1 MGYGCH
7 ESFFAFAQQ
16 HVTRA
21 ASACYCASSNM
32 KFSIRNTSMSKK
44 KKKIEFTDPEENWSY
59 KHVYPIEEVWN
70 TNNTIAQFIVPRLQ
84 AFKALD
90 KHGYCPAFKDMRE
103 WDKAIQKMID
113 AFELMKY
120 AGATHTADEDKTI
133 SEGLELFCKHF
144 HNLWD

>member
-1 MGYGCH
+1 
-7 ESFFAFAQQ
+7 
-16 HVTRA
+16 
-21 ASACYCASSNM
+21 
-32 KFSIRNTSMSKK
+32 MSKK

-70 TNNTIAQFIVPRLQ
+70 TNNTRAQFIVPRLQ

-103 WDKAIQKMID
+103 WDKAIQTMID

-144 HNLWD
+144 RNLWD